1 MLIPAFREDSDVES
15 LGLISGWISSCR
27 SAEYW
32 VSILKKNGFVS
43 GANFTDSFGF
53 LMRKTAQSGR
63 LSSAGAIKC
72 GMTNKCSDNSAGD
85 LILQESIPPKIIE
98 LSGVWGKS
106 NDFET
111 EQVLGVLLLRGNSM
125 LDQLPQVAFAVF
137 RNDAE
142 GNLRSPVDGGGDIF

>member
-1 MLIPAFREDSDVES
+1 
-15 LGLISGWISSCR
+15 
-27 SAEYW
+27 
-32 VSILKKNGFVS
+32 
-43 GANFTDSFGF
+43 
-53 LMRKTAQSGR
+53 MRKTAQSGR
-63 LSSAGAIKC
+63 LSSAGAAEG

-85 LILQESIPPKIIE
+85 LILRESIPPKIIE
-98 LSGVWGKS
+98 LSGVWVKS
-106 NDFET
+106 IDFET

>member
-1 MLIPAFREDSDVES
+1 
-15 LGLISGWISSCR
+15 
-27 SAEYW
+27 
-32 VSILKKNGFVS
+32 
-43 GANFTDSFGF
+43 
-53 LMRKTAQSGR
+53 MRKTAQSGR
-63 LSSAGAIKC
+63 FSSVEAIKC

-125 LDQLPQVAFAVF
+125 LDQLPQVAFVVF